1 MNPQPADK
9 VQPARFAPE
18 NEGIDGYRP
27 HPWWQVVLLGLASG
41 SAGGL
46 IGVGG
51 GIVMV
56 PVLTLWG
63 MGQKRAQ
70 GTSLAVI
77 VAIVPLAVA
86 SYYVLGNVDFRFALP
101 LALGGAIGGWLGSHL
116 AQRFSN
122 RALGRFFGAFLVL
135 VALRMLFIS
144 KLAPG
149 QTEWQLTACGLLEA
163 GLFGLLAGAVA
174 GFFGVGGG
182 IVFVPTGV
190 LLAGL
195 TQAVSQGSS
204 FTAMLPTALAGTL
217 AYKEKHEI
225 AWDLLRWLVPSA
237 WIGVMLGSFGADV
250 IPGPQLRVV
259 FACFLLYTG
268 ARRVLGKRND
278 AGRVGKPPNG

>member
-1 MNPQPADK
+1 MTSQTEDSI
-9 VQPARFAPE
+9 RH
-18 NEGIDGYRP
+18 GYRP
-27 HPWWQVVLLGLASG
+27 RPWWQIILLGLAAG

-63 MGQKRAQ
+63 LGQKRAQ

-77 VAIVPLAVA
+77 VAIVPVAIA
-86 SYYVLGNVDFRFALP
+86 SYYLLGNIDFRFALP
-101 LALGGAIGGWLGSHL
+101 LALGGAVGGWFGSHL

-122 RALGRFFGAFLVL
+122 QVLSRFFGAFLVL
-135 VALRMLFIS
+135 VALRMLFMTG
-144 KLAPG
+144 LAAG
-149 QTEWQLTACGLLEA
+149 EAECDLMALELLKAGLL
-163 GLFGLLAGAVA
+163 GLLAGAVA

-195 TQAVSQGSS
+195 AQAVAQGSS
-204 FTAMLPTALAGTL
+204 FTAMLPTTLAGTL
-217 AYKEKHEI
+217 AYKEKREI
-225 AWDLLRWLVPSA
+225 AWELVWWLIPAALVGVA
-237 WIGVMLGSFGADV
+237 IGSYCADIV
-250 IPGPQLRVV
+250 PGPQLRVV

-268 ARRVLGKRND
+268 ARRVFR
-278 AGRVGKPPNG
+278 R